1 MKFDIENY
9 RGNYAMHCK
18 TEKEA
23 RDFCSYLKDT
33 GRRWITGEPYDD
45 KTKWNIFEE
54 NTVYYFNEGVYGEC
68 NIAMESGYKII
79 KWEGFMDNK
88 FTKSDLKTGDVTLRR
103 DGTTEIY
110 NGELNMFITKEG
122 WNDVENIHND
132 LTSTLFKE
140 ADIMAVRR
148 PHSKHECGF
157 YAFDSNCGELVY
169 ERKEVEE
176 MTLEEVCRFLGKE
189 IKIIKG

>member
-9 RGNYAMHCK
+9 NGNYAMHCK

-23 RDFCSYLKDT
+23 RDFCSYLKDI
-33 GRRWITGEPYDD
+33 GRRWIGGESYDD
-45 KTKWNIFEE
+45 KTKWNMFKE

-68 NIAMESGYKII
+68 NIARESGYKII
-79 KWEGFMDNK
+79 EWEDFMNNK
-88 FTKSDLKTGDVTLRR
+88 FTKSDLKTGDVILRR

-110 NGELNMFITKEG
+110 NGELNMFIAKED
-122 WNDVENIHND
+122 WNDAKNIHND

-148 PHSKHECGF
+148 PHSKYECGF
-157 YAFDSNCGELVY
+157 YAFDSNYGELVY

-176 MTLEEVCRFLGKE
+176 MTLEEVCRLLGKE